1 MDKDNKRFM
10 PVSAKSTIVNKK
22 SDGTE
27 NEHQITFVASSA
39 NPDRAKEV
47 VEIGTFKLPL
57 KGGGFVRVAEL
68 ASTPDVKLD
77 IPFLANHDGW
87 DIDSVLGSVRSAVY
101 DGERKELTFTVGIA
115 SRERAQEMFKLV
127 AEGHLDNAF
136 SIGWRGGAYNP
147 DTKTYTD
154 GEMLEVSLVT
164 RGCNYDA
171 RVLGTKGTE
180 VTQTKDAPDPE
191 PADADNATKPN
202 TDTPDEGDN
211 AASEHSPA
219 ELKNH
224 NAEVA
229 KSTEAETEKST
240 MDGDKTNQAEI
251 AKKQVL
257 EAPSQ
262 KSVIT
267 VEQKNYLDTP
277 EAMADLTKFIHE
289 NYGKSAEAVTA
300 GWKAHLATKGLTGSE
315 ILPTTL
321 AQAFFNTF
329 ERKDGVLAKFRSTKV
344 LAGAAYAFSTSD
356 KAGAHT
362 KGDKKGYITPKSIR
376 RDWKH
381 KIAYAKMEL
390 DLQDLLDDQT
400 GELTQMRA
408 EMLAERLYT
417 RILEAFVTEA
427 VATKPTSG
435 ADTRMFDGTRGI
447 FSFKADLDR
456 SKKTGTGSD
465 ADDIVYAK
473 AVASVIA
480 NVNTDNT
487 YDKIVKVLR
496 SIKGNGEKA
505 IFVPDGTMTGLMLA
519 KDSDGRYL
527 FAPGSD
533 TERLLKTT
541 VVELES
547 MDGCG
552 YDVIGVNC
560 SSILYANGSDIL
572 RAAFD
577 HDYNRDVLL
586 HEKPVSGTAQ
596 GWRAIAGYATAVA
609 TPPTSQG
616 GGGNS

>member
-1 MDKDNKRFM
+1 MDENKKFI
-10 PVSAKSTIVNKK
+10 PVSAGK
-22 SDGTE
+22 TE
-27 NEHQITFVASSA
+27 VVKTEGEKQEHQITFVASSA
-39 NPDRAKEV
+39 NPDRAQEI

-57 KGGGFVRVAEL
+57 KGGGSVRVAEL
-68 ASTPDVKLD
+68 ASTPSVKLD

-87 DIDSVLGSVRSAVY
+87 DIDSVLGSVRSASY
-101 DGERKELTFTVGIA
+101 NGDTKELTFTVGISA
-115 SRERAQEMFKLV
+115 RDKAQEMFKLV

-171 RVLGTKGTE
+171 RVVETKGTDA
-180 VTQTKDAPDPE
+180 TRTKIADPADVNGDQPNAE
-191 PADADNATKPN
+191 PAEAPEV
-202 TDTPDEGDN
+202 PDE
-211 AASEHSPA
+211 PA
-219 ELKNH
+219 EVVPDQTN
-224 NAEVA
+224 NND
-229 KSTEAETEKST
+229 KSAEAEQEKEKST
-240 MDGDKTNQAEI
+240 MDGKETNQAEI

-257 EAPSQ
+257 DAPSQ

-267 VEQKNYLDTP
+267 TTDNAKAYLDSP
-277 EAMADLTKFIHE
+277 EAMADLTKHIHDS
-289 NYGKSAEAVTA
+289 YGQSAEAVMA
-300 GWKAHLATKGLTGSE
+300 GWKSHLATKGLTGSE

-321 AQAFFNTF
+321 SQAFFNCF

-362 KGDKKGYITPKSIR
+362 KGDKKGYITPKSLR

-400 GELTQMRA
+400 GELTVMRA

-417 RILEAFVTEA
+417 RILEAFVTEP
-427 VATKPTSG
+427 VAQKPTSG
-435 ADTRMFDGTRGI
+435 ADTRMFDGVRGV

-456 SKKTGTGSD
+456 AKGTGTE
-465 ADDIVYAK
+465 DIDLYAK
-473 AVASVIA
+473 AVATVVA
-480 NVNTDNT
+480 NVADDNI
-487 YDKIVKVLR
+487 YDKIVKSLR
-496 SIKGNGEKA
+496 SLKGAGEKA
-505 IFVPDGTMTGLMLA
+505 IFVPEGTMTGLMLS
-519 KDSDGRYL
+519 KDTDGRYL

-533 TERLLKTT
+533 TEKLLKAS
-541 VVELES
+541 VVELETMTDS
-547 MDGCG
+547 G
-552 YDVIGVNC
+552 YDVIAVNC
-560 SSILYANGSDIL
+560 GNILYSNGADML

-586 HEKPVSGTAQ
+586 HEKPVAGTAQ
-596 GWRAIAGYATAVA
+596 GWKSIAGYATATA
-609 TPPTSQG
+609 AAKA
-616 GGGNS
+616 

>member
-1 MDKDNKRFM
+1 MDKDNRRFM
-10 PVSAKSTIVNKK
+10 PVSAKSTLVNKM

-27 NEHQITFVASSA
+27 KEHQITFVASSA

-68 ASTPDVKLD
+68 ASTPNVKLD

-87 DIDSVLGSVRSAVY
+87 DIDSVLGSVRSAIY
-101 DGERKELTFTVGIA
+101 DGERKELAFTVGIA

-147 DTKTYTD
+147 DTKTYTE

-171 RVLGTKGTE
+171 RVLDTKGTE
-180 VTQTKDAPDPE
+180 ATQTKDAPDLE
-191 PADADNATKPN
+191 PAN
-202 TDTPDEGDN
+202 TDDTTESDPNSPGEGDEVT
-211 AASEHSPA
+211 SEHSPT
-219 ELKNH
+219 ETKNH

-229 KSTEAETEKST
+229 KSTEAEMEKST
-240 MDGDKTNQAEI
+240 MDGKDTNQEDI

-262 KSVIT
+262 KSTIT

-289 NYGKSAEAVTA
+289 NYGKSAEAVAA
-300 GWKAHLATKGLTGSE
+300 GWKAHLQSKGLEGSE

-456 SKKTGTGSD
+456 SKKTGT
-465 ADDIVYAK
+465 DDDVVYAK

-480 NVNTDNT
+480 NVSTDNT

-496 SIKGNGEKA
+496 SIKGAGEKA

-533 TERLLKTT
+533 TERLLKAT

-547 MDGCG
+547 MDDCG

-560 SSILYANGSDIL
+560 SNILYANGSDIL

-596 GWRAIAGYATAVA
+596 GWRSIAGYATAT
-609 TPPTSQG
+609 TPAGQG
-616 GGGNS
+616 GDNS

>member
-1 MDKDNKRFM
+1 MNQENKKFM
-10 PVSAKSTIVNKK
+10 SVSTKSALVNKA
-22 SDGTE
+22 SDGSE
-27 NEHQITFVASSA
+27 QEHQITFVASSA
-39 NPDRAKEV
+39 NPDRAKEI

-68 ASTPDVKLD
+68 ASTPNAKLD

-101 DGERKELTFTVGIA
+101 DGEKKELTFTVGLS
-115 SRERAQEMFKLV
+115 SRDKAQEMFRLV

-136 SIGWRGGAYNP
+136 SIGWRGGAFNP
-147 DTKTYTD
+147 DTKTYTE

-171 RVLGTKGTE
+171 RVVNAKSVEAIKTDDE
-180 VTQTKDAPDPE
+180 
-191 PADADNATKPN
+191 ADNTQEP
-202 TDTPDEGDN
+202 TEQDTH
-211 AASEHSPA
+211 ASMEAEHAP
-219 ELKNH
+219 EEENH
-224 NAEVA
+224 
-229 KSTEAETEKST
+229 KSNQETEKI
-240 MDGDKTNQAEI
+240 MDGKETNQEEI
-251 AKKQVL
+251 AKKQVV

-262 KSVIT
+262 KSTIT
-267 VEQKNYLDTP
+267 ISQKNYLDTP
-277 EAMADLTKFIHE
+277 EAMADLAKHIHA
-289 NYGKSAEAVTA
+289 NYGKSNEAVVA
-300 GWKAHLATKGLTGSE
+300 SWKEHLATKGLTGSE

-321 AQAFFNTF
+321 AQAFFNCF

-427 VATKPTSG
+427 VANKPSG
-435 ADTRMFDGTRGI
+435 ADTRMFDGTRGV

-456 SKKTGTGSD
+456 SVKTGND
-465 ADDIVYAK
+465 DDILYAK
-473 AVASVIA
+473 AIANVIA
-480 NVNTDNT
+480 NDKADNL
-487 YDKIVKVLR
+487 YDKIVKVIR
-496 SIKGNGEKA
+496 GIKGTGEKA
-505 IFVPDGTMTGLMLA
+505 IFVPDGTMTDLMLS
-519 KDSDGRYL
+519 KDNDGRYL
-527 FAPGSD
+527 FPVGSN
-533 TERLLKTT
+533 TENLLKAT

-547 MDGCG
+547 MDDCG

-560 SSILYANGSDIL
+560 GNILYAHGADML

-577 HDYNRDVLL
+577 HEYNRDVLL
-586 HEKPVSGTAQ
+586 HEKSVAGTAQ
-596 GWRAIAGYATAVA
+596 GWKSIAGYASAGK
-609 TPPTSQG
+609 TSG
-616 GGGNS
+616 GEA